1 MIGQNLEKL
10 RNLIV
15 LHLRVSNEYRDRRE
29 EDDKALEALPYDA
42 VVEMQT
48 IQTELLQLK
57 EKHKHRRFWQF
68 QKKARNLST
77 MEELNKHLHVLQERA
92 KKEQADVNN
101 LLVEIVERELE
112 IIEDK
117 LLKKTEEIIRTIK
130 PGTAEQ
136 GVAKHIMARA
146 VELFHNIAKLLDNIT
161 EDDEEMI
168 QKKVHSMED
177 EWVDYITYLERFP
190 TYFKSLPK
198 KAVKNKTR
206 RKRPAWRP

>member
-1 MIGQNLEKL
+1 MIRENLEKL

-29 EDDKALEALPYDA
+29 EDDEALEALPYDA
-42 VVEMQT
+42 VVEMEK

-77 MEELNKHLHVLQERA
+77 MEELNKHLHLLQERA
-92 KKEQADVNN
+92 EKEQADVNKFFI
-101 LLVEIVERELE
+101 EIIKGELE

-130 PGTAEQ
+130 PSTAEQ

-146 VELFHNIAKLLDNIT
+146 VELFHNIAKLLDNIA
-161 EDDEEMI
+161 EDDKETI
-168 QKKVHSMED
+168 QNKVHSMED
-177 EWVDYITYLERFP
+177 EWSDYITYLERFP
-190 TYFKSLPK
+190 PYFKSLPK